1 VTFWATENEKQ
12 HQETY
17 EKFTPIIYPDPLL
30 ETNCHLDKTIQMN
43 TLNLLKA
50 DSLYKEKKITKESAL
65 ALSECF

>member
-1 VTFWATENEKQ
+1 
-12 HQETY
+12 
-17 EKFTPIIYPDPLL
+17 
-30 ETNCHLDKTIQMN
+30 MN